1 MAENAAE
8 IRGERGSV
16 DSFDE
21 RSRAEIGSR
30 MHSWATDLFPIC
42 RSLTGA
48 GVRDTLAYLKK
59 LLPDLDR
66 RSMPSGTPV
75 FDWTIPD
82 EWNIRDAY
90 LEHEDGTRIV
100 DFANSNLHVVG
111 YSQPMDGWFE
121 LEQLADHLY
130 SLPQQ
135 PHAIP
140 YVTSY
145 YRKHWG
151 FCLTHEKRS
160 SMKKGRYHAVIDATL
175 APGVL
180 NYGELILPGA
190 RMEEILLSTYICHPS
205 MANNELS
212 GPVVA
217 AALAQWLNAKADRQ
231 FTYRIVFIPETIGA
245 IAYLSQNLEQMR
257 ANTVAGFVLTCMGD
271 ERAYSFLASRLDGTL
286 ADRAARH
293 VLKHHAP
300 NYNSYTYLDRGSDE
314 RQYCAPGIDLPVC
327 SIMRSMYGTYPEYHT
342 SLDDLKLVTS
352 KGLAGAYEALSL
364 CLTTLEQ
371 NRNYRATVLGEPQ
384 LSKRNLYPTVSRT
397 GDYADETRML
407 KDILAYSDGNHD
419 LIALAERLNRPAGVV
434 ARSCE
439 RLHAAGLLTY

>member
-1 MAENAAE
+1 MET
-8 IRGERGSV
+8 
-16 DSFDE
+16 FDE
-21 RSRAEIGSR
+21 RSRAEIGKR
-30 MHSWATDLFPIC
+30 MHGWAADLFPIC

-48 GVRDTLAYLKK
+48 GVRETLAYLKK
-59 LLPDLDR
+59 LLPALEVR
-66 RSMPSGTPV
+66 AVPSDTPV

-82 EWNIRDAY
+82 EWNIRGAY
-90 LEHEDGTRIV
+90 LEHEDGTRVV
-100 DFANSNLHVVG
+100 DFADNNLHVVG
-111 YSQPMDGWFE
+111 YSQPVDGWFE
-121 LEQLADHLY
+121 FEQLNDHLY
-130 SLPQQ
+130 SLPEQ
-135 PHAIP
+135 PGAIP

-160 SMKKGRYHAVIDATL
+160 SLKKGRYHAVIDATL

-190 RMEEILLSTYICHPS
+190 RKEEILLSTYICHPS

-212 GPVVA
+212 GPVVT
-217 AALAQWLNAKADRQ
+217 AALAEWLSEKKDRQ

-245 IAYLSQNLEQMR
+245 IAYLSQNLERMKQ
-257 ANTVAGFVLTCMGD
+257 NTVAGFVVTCVGD

-286 ADRAARH
+286 ADRVARH

-300 NYNSYTYLDRGSDE
+300 EYNSYTYLDRGSDE

-342 SLDDLKLVTS
+342 SLDDLKLVTP

-371 NRNYRATVLGEPQ
+371 NRSYRATVLGEPQ
-384 LSKRNLYPTVSRT
+384 LSKRNLYPTVSRA

-419 LIALAERLNRPAGVV
+419 LIALAERLNRPAWLV
-434 ARSCE
+434 ARGCE
-439 RLHAAGLLTY
+439 RLHAAGLLAY